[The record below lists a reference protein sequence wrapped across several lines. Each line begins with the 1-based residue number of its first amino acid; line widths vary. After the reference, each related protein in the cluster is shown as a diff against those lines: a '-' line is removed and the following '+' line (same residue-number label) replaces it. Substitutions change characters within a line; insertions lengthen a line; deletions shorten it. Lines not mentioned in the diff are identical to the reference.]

1 MANDDLHLIIR
12 FSNDL
17 SGSLRYV
24 AVGSTM
30 EAVTSNFVFLI
41 VFIRNTV
48 GVKQHPAW
56 SDEKRY
62 QIQLPSV
69 RLA

>member
-1 MANDDLHLIIR
+1 MLGVYRFAAVYSGDAGAVTQVANDDLHLIIR

-30 EAVTSNFVFLI
+30 EAVTSNFCYC
-41 VFIRNTV
+41 
-48 GVKQHPAW
+48 
-56 SDEKRY
+56 S
-62 QIQLPSV
+62 
-69 RLA
+69 